1 MGDDRGQGHRSG
13 YLIPAKEMKVG
24 LCFSVMTAACFLN
37 SFCSGSMSRPR
48 AAMLCCWSEL
58 W

>member
-1 MGDDRGQGHRSG
+1 
-13 YLIPAKEMKVG
+13 VG